1 MKTISIITFLLSKKS
16 KSLKQMWR
24 DEITPKGKITPLRL
38 LIAHRCRTRH
48 FLMWWRLA
56 NQMYIHGNK
65 SQKRTA
71 KKINWALQFKYASE
85 IGLRA
90 SIGKKPNFVHLTGV
104 VISDAVRIGNNA
116 IIHQN
121 VTIGVRDDDDH
132 SVATIGNNVTIGA
145 NSCIIGGVIIGD
157 NVKIG
162 AMSMVLSNIDSDST
176 YICKIQP
183 VTFQNKCIQN

>member
-1 MKTISIITFLLSKKS
+1 MKAISIITFLLSKKS
-16 KSLKQMWR
+16 KELKKIWE

-38 LIAHRCRTRH
+38 LIAHKCRTRH

-65 SQKRTA
+65 SQKNAA
-71 KKINWALQFKYASE
+71 KKINWALQFRYASE

-90 SIGKKPNFVHLTGV
+90 SIGKKPNFVHLTGI
-104 VISDAVRIGNNA
+104 VISDAAKIGNNV

-121 VTIGVRDDDDH
+121 VTIGVRNDDDH
-132 SVATIGNNVTIGA
+132 SVAIIGDNVTIGA
-145 NSCIIGGVIIGD
+145 NSCIIGGIIIGN

-162 AMSMVLSNIDSDST
+162 AMSMVLSNIEDNST

-183 VTFQNKCIQN
+183 ITFQSKSDQK